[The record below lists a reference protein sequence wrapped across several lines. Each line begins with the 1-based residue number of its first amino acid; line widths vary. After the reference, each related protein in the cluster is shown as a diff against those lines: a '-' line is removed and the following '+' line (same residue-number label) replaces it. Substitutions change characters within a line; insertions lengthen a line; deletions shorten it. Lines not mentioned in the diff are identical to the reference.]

1 MKFVV
6 IEFKSVSE
14 ANEFSNVL
22 EENGMVEEFDRSSS
36 HEFSMSFPD
45 ETEDEE
51 NKREVEQ
58 VMFSLGY
65 NEGSDYTM

>member
-14 ANEFSNVL
+14 ANDFSSVL

-45 ETEDEE
+45 ESEDEE

-65 NEGSDYTM
+65 NEGRDYTM

>member
-14 ANEFSNVL
+14 ASDFRNVL
-22 EENGMVEEFDRSSS
+22 EENGMTEEFNRSSS
-36 HEFSMSFPD
+36 HEFEMCFPD
-45 ETEDEE
+45 ESEDEE
-51 NKREVEQ
+51 NRREVEQ

-65 NEGSDYTM
+65 NEGRDYTM